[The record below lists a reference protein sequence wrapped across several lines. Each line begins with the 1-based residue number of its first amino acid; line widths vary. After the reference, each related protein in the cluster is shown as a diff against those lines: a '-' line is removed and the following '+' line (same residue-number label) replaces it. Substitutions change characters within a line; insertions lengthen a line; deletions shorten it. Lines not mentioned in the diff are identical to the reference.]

1 MDIKDLRDQ
10 IDDIDEELI
19 TLFLKRM
26 NLSLQIAEYKKKHNL
41 PIYVPERE
49 EEILQKVAAKSGSD
63 LECFT
68 RELYT
73 VIFELSRNYQQ
84 MQNFMK

>member
-26 NLSLQIAEYKKKHNL
+26 HLSLQIAEYKKKHNL
-41 PIYVPERE
+41 PIFVPERE
-49 EEILQKVAAKSGSD
+49 QEILRKVAADRKS
-63 LECFT
+63 
-68 RELYT
+68 
-73 VIFELSRNYQQ
+73 VV
-84 MQNFMK
+84 

>member
-10 IDDIDEELI
+10 IDDVDEELVN
-19 TLFLKRM
+19 LFMKRM
-26 NLSLQIAEYKKKHNL
+26 ELSLQIAHYKKEHDL
-41 PIYVPERE
+41 PILVPERE
-49 EEILQKVAAKSGSD
+49 QEILRKVAAKSGSD

-84 MQNFMK
+84 MQNL